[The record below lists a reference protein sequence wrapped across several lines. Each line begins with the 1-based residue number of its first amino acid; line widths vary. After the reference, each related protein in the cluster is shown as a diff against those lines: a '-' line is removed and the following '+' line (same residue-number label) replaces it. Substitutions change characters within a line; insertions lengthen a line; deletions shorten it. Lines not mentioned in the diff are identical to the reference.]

1 MDELIRQVVAGVPNF
16 AVAAL
21 ALYWM
26 SKRMDRQLDL
36 MERLI
41 EQCFEQPHSVEQGA
55 PPISR

>member
-1 MDELIRQVVAGVPNF
+1 MDALLTQIVSGLPNV

-41 EQCFEQPHSVEQGA
+41 EQCFEKPASVEQQQ
-55 PPISR
+55 PPASR

>member
-1 MDELIRQVVAGVPNF
+1 MDELLKQVVAGVPNF

-41 EQCFEQPHSVEQGA
+41 EQCFEQPRSAA
-55 PPISR
+55 PPEPEHLS

>member
-1 MDELIRQVVAGVPNF
+1 MDALLTQIVQGLPNF

-41 EQCFEQPHSVEQGA
+41 EQCFEEHPPAASQVEQ
-55 PPISR
+55 PPS